1 MNIILAYIGLGLM
14 VGLAGCGSAIGT
26 SISGSA
32 TVGALK
38 KKKEGFGSYLIL
50 TALPGTQGLYGFAAF
65 FLFNSQIQELMAAT
79 PTGTDLTLLQ
89 GAATLGAGI
98 AMGLAC
104 LISGIKQGQVCANGV
119 SAVGSGYDVFGN
131 TLVMAVFPELYAI
144 ISFAGAF
151 LILGVIQTV
160 GG

>member
-65 FLFNSQIQELMAAT
+65 FLFNSEIQELMA
-79 PTGTDLTLLQ
+79 TGTDLTFLQ

>member
-38 KKKEGFGSYLIL
+38 KNKEGFGSYLVL

-65 FLFNSQIQELMAAT
+65 FLFNSQIQELMGGGVA
-79 PTGTDLTLLQ
+79 DLTLLQ

-119 SAVGSGYDVFGN
+119 SAIGSGYDVFGN

-151 LILGVIQTV
+151 LILGVVQTI